1 MVKKLLGDAVREE
14 RLRRNLSQNSLAE
27 QAKISL
33 RTVSDIE
40 NYIGNP
46 QLETLYADVQEHNY
60 RIGSDIPSRYYRIYY
75 QQRDKLTANQGQV
88 TQARP
93 EDYA

>member
-1 MVKKLLGDAVREE
+1 MAKDQDFWQAIL
-14 RLRRNLSQNSLAE
+14 E
-27 QAKISL
+27 Q
-33 RTVSDIE
+33 
-40 NYIGNP
+40 GP
-46 QLETLYADVQEHNY
+46 HLETLYADLQEDKH

-75 QQRDKLTANQGQV
+75 QQQDKLTANQGQV